1 MLSRSIA
8 TAARMVP
15 ATRALRPRSH
25 PLVMLP
31 SMMQTVRTY
40 ADSVIKVPQM
50 AESISEGTLKQF
62 SKSIGDYV
70 EQDEEIA
77 TIETDKIDVAVNATE
92 SGTIKEFLVAEEDTV
107 TVGQDLVRIELG
119 GAPSG
124 DKKEAPK
131 EESKEQPQ
139 KSESESKSE
148 SKPEPKQE
156 SAPEPKKESS
166 PAPSKPE
173 APRQAEKKD
182 SKPQSAASSGPS
194 MGNREER
201 RVKMNRMRLR
211 IAERLKQSQ
220 NTAASLTTFNEV
232 DMSNIMEFRKLYKE
246 DVLKKTGVKLGFMSA
261 FSRACVL
268 AMRDLPAVNASIE
281 GPNGGDTIVYR
292 DYVDIS
298 VAVAT
303 EKGLVTPVVRN
314 VESMDMIGIEQSI
327 ADMGKKARDNK
338 LTIEDMAGGT
348 FTISNGGVFGSLMG
362 TPIINLPQS
371 AVLGLHAIKERPVAV
386 NGKIEIRPM
395 MYLALTYD
403 HRLLDG
409 REAVQFLVKVKE
421 YIEDPRRMLL
431 LLCSCLFHHAQI
443 RAIENMSV
451 PVSVLFVIDI
461 QKDLA
466 FDDKTEIPHAER
478 IRDAGEQILEV
489 ARGIAAD
496 PKPIIVF
503 VQHEESPESGPLVKG
518 SKPWELVF
526 ENDPNNPRELLVS
539 KNQRDTFK
547 SNPDL
552 AGLLRS
558 KGTQHIVA
566 FGIQSECCVLETC
579 KGALEAG
586 FRVTLLQGAHST
598 YDTENK
604 QAVQI
609 EQDVENELK
618 ALGASV
624 TPWQT
629 AIGQWA
635 NTGVL
640 G

>member
-8 TAARMVP
+8 TASRMVP
-15 ATRALRPRSH
+15 ARVLRPRAH

-31 SMMQTVRTY
+31 AMMQTVRTY

-70 EQDEEIA
+70 AQDEEIA

-92 SGTIKEFLVAEEDTV
+92 AGTIKEFLVAEEDTV

-119 GAPSG
+119 GEPSG

-131 EESKEQPQ
+131 EEPK
-139 KSESESKSE
+139 KSESE

-156 SAPEPKKESS
+156 SAPEPKKE
-166 PAPSKPE
+166 PAAASSKPE
-173 APRQAEKKD
+173 APRQPEKKE
-182 SKPQSAASSGPS
+182 SKSESSASSGSS

-314 VESMDMIGIEQSI
+314 VESMDMIGIEESI

-431 LLCSCLFHHAQI
+431 
-443 RAIENMSV
+443 
-451 PVSVLFVIDI
+451 
-461 QKDLA
+461 
-466 FDDKTEIPHAER
+466 
-478 IRDAGEQILEV
+478 
-489 ARGIAAD
+489 
-496 PKPIIVF
+496 
-503 VQHEESPESGPLVKG
+503 
-518 SKPWELVF
+518 
-526 ENDPNNPRELLVS
+526 
-539 KNQRDTFK
+539 
-547 SNPDL
+547 
-552 AGLLRS
+552 
-558 KGTQHIVA
+558 
-566 FGIQSECCVLETC
+566 
-579 KGALEAG
+579 
-586 FRVTLLQGAHST
+586 
-598 YDTENK
+598 
-604 QAVQI
+604 
-609 EQDVENELK
+609 
-618 ALGASV
+618 
-624 TPWQT
+624 
-629 AIGQWA
+629 
-635 NTGVL
+635 
-640 G
+640 